1 MRKRFLPSSAPI
13 QPLTRAHPAPPPT
26 GCGGEWGWE
35 EETAGARGGEGRGG
49 EAAVCGGRLASRARR
64 FWVGGKV
71 GGAWRGARFSRDAG
85 GRRRGNWQRLWQRIG
100 RWVVILEIRAVGASR
115 TGSYGCDQTNI
126 IASG

>member
-49 EAAVCGGRLASRARR
+49 GGGGVRRKTRLAGAEVLGWGKSWGSLARR
-64 FWVGGKV
+64 AVLSRRWREE
-71 GGAWRGARFSRDAG
+71 AWQLAKALAENREMGRDP
-85 GRRRGNWQRLWQRIG
+85 
-100 RWVVILEIRAVGASR
+100 
-115 TGSYGCDQTNI
+115 
-126 IASG
+126 